1 MKARSATVKRSTKET
16 SISLSV
22 TLEGKGKID
31 VNTGYGMA
39 DHLLTL
45 IAFWAGFDL
54 KLSCTGDLDID
65 AHHTVEDVA
74 LCLGQAVLDALGE
87 RKGIRRVGFA
97 KVPMD
102 EAIAD
107 VAVDLSGRVYLV
119 YNGDELLP
127 PVLAAEEKDLWRE
140 FFKSL
145 AAGARMNLHINYL
158 YGKNG
163 HHLLESAA
171 KGLGLALR
179 DAVRV
184 TGEGTSSTKGS
195 LD

>member
-1 MKARSATVKRSTKET
+1 MKERKATIKRTTKET
-16 SISLSV
+16 DISL
-22 TLEGKGKID
+22 TLQLDGSGQITVK
-31 VNTGYGMA
+31 TGYGMA

-45 IAFWAGFDL
+45 VAFWAGFDL
-54 KLSCTGDLDID
+54 SINCAGDLDID
-65 AHHTVEDVA
+65 AHHTVEDIG
-74 LCLGQAVLDALGE
+74 LCLGQALLESLGD

-102 EAIAD
+102 EALAD
-107 VAVDLSGRVYLV
+107 VAIDLSGRSYCV

-127 PVLAAEEKDLWRE
+127 PVFAGEEKDLWRE
-140 FFKSL
+140 FFKSF
-145 AAGARMNLHINYL
+145 AAGANMNLHINYL

-163 HHLLESAA
+163 HHLLESAG

-179 DAVRV
+179 DAVRIVSDAV
-184 TGEGTSSTKGS
+184 TSTKGR

>member
-16 SISLSV
+16 DISLTV
-22 TLEGKGKID
+22 NLDGKGTVD
-31 VNTGYGMA
+31 VKTGYGMA

-45 IAFWAGFDL
+45 IGFWAGFDL
-54 KLSCTGDLDID
+54 KITCAGDLDID
-65 AHHTVEDVA
+65 AHHTVEDIA
-74 LCLGQAVLDALGE
+74 LCLGQAVLEALGD
-87 RKGIRRVGFA
+87 RQGIRRVASA

-107 VAVDLSGRVYLV
+107 VAVDLSGRSYLV
-119 YNGDELLP
+119 YNGDEFLP
-127 PVLAAEEKDLWRE
+127 IIFAGEERDLWRE

-163 HHLLESAA
+163 HHLLESAG
-171 KGLGLALR
+171 KGLGLCLR
-179 DAVRV
+179 EAVRIV
-184 TGEGTSSTKGS
+184 GQGASSTKGR